1 MSTKPSNINKISI
14 DVGVIL
20 NQMVEVKADIEKI
33 NEKLDSRYA
42 TKEWV
47 NMEYGQT
54 KKLVQGMVS
63 VILLAVLGAIVALV
77 VR

>member
-1 MSTKPSNINKISI
+1 MPTKPSNISRISI

-20 NQMVEVKADIEKI
+20 NQMVEVKADIEQIK
-33 NEKLDSRYA
+33 EKLDSRYA

-47 NMEYGQT
+47 DMQYGQT
-54 KKLVQGMVS
+54 KKLVQGMVT